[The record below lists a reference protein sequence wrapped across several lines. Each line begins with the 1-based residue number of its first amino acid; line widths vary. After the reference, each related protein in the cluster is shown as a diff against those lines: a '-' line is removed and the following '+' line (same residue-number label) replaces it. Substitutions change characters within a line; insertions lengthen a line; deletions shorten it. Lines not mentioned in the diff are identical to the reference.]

1 MRNRCKV
8 LKEVY
13 KVDEDKKT
21 IVCILT
27 FDMQL
32 NKAATCLVY
41 PAAFIADKDNETYG
55 KAGIY
60 TVIGISKC
68 HPEDNFDVVKGKRI
82 AQSKAKLE
90 MKPHSSHDC
99 YMHPRCCTAHQV
111 CTSCTFSLTL
121 SKLPLLFI
129 EIFLLM
135 LQILGKD
142 DIIVWPLQ
150 KRRNYILKI

>member
-13 KVDEDKKT
+13 KIDENKKT

-32 NKAATCLVY
+32 IKSSTTLVY
-41 PAAFIADKDNETYG
+41 PTAFIAEKDNETFG

-68 HPEDNFDVVKGKRI
+68 HPDDTFDIVKGKRI

-90 MKPHSSHDC
+90 MYRKATVTWDSI
-99 YMHPRCCTAHQV
+99 YRN
-111 CTSCTFSLTL
+111 
-121 SKLPLLFI
+121 LLI
-129 EIFLLM
+129 NIA
-135 LQILGKD
+135 
-142 DIIVWPLQ
+142 DIK
-150 KRRNYILKI
+150 KRRYNCKVSAKEEKEHIEYLDK

>member
-32 NKAATCLVY
+32 LKSATNLVY
-41 PAAFIADKDNETYG
+41 PTAFISEKGNITYG

-60 TVIGISKC
+60 TVVGISKC
-68 HPEDNFDVVKGKRI
+68 HPEDTFDIIKGKRI

-90 MKPHSSHDC
+90 MYRKATITWDSI
-99 YMHPRCCTAHQV
+99 YRN
-111 CTSCTFSLTL
+111 
-121 SKLPLLFI
+121 LLI
-129 EIFLLM
+129 SVADIKRRRYNCKVSAKEEKEHIKE
-135 LQILGKD
+135 LGK
-142 DIIVWPLQ
+142 
-150 KRRNYILKI
+150 